1 MCSGR
6 GPGFEGGESL
16 VEINLL
22 APRHRRPPVKQV
34 GLLVLLLAGAVVM
47 LITSWATI
55 ARGRNMAFTRQ
66 LMEAQVQRERALR
79 AQAAPD
85 STDQQL
91 LTQYAAL
98 AATRPD
104 FPKLL
109 EVAATTLPAA
119 GRLDH
124 IRFAAPGTLT
134 VSGYLPSLQSVAGY
148 MQLLEETGLFASV
161 TNPVAANTGQEVQF
175 SLELQLA
182 GAGGHTNE
190 AE

>member
-1 MCSGR
+1 M
-6 GPGFEGGESL
+6 
-16 VEINLL
+16 EINLL

-182 GAGGHTNE
+182 GAGVHTNE